1 MKNRFLRPVAL
12 LFLLAGMILTGPRAS
27 ADPDPGAGGD
37 PGSGGDPIARLLYPP
52 DLLLGHAQEL
62 GLDDAQK
69 KAIRTQVVESQ
80 KQFLDAQLT
89 MQEASEE
96 LQRQLQE
103 RPVNE
108 SKALAAADKVM
119 SLERMIKRAH
129 LSLLIRL
136 KNLLTPVQLAKAAEM
151 QKRSAL

>member
-1 MKNRFLRPVAL
+1 MKTLSLRSSALVL
-12 LFLLAGMILTGPRAS
+12 LFAGMIFTSPRVY
-27 ADPDPGAGGD
+27 ADPDPGGD
-37 PGSGGDPIARLLYPP
+37 SGSGGDPIGRLLYPP

-62 GLDDAQK
+62 GLDDTQR
-69 KAIRTQVVESQ
+69 KAIRSQVVESQ

-108 SKALAAADKVM
+108 GKALAAADQVM
-119 SLERMIKRAH
+119 SLERTIKRAH
-129 LSLLIRL
+129 LSLLIHL
-136 KNLLTPVQLAKAAEM
+136 KNLLTPAQLAKAAEM
-151 QKRSAL
+151 QKRSGS

>member
-1 MKNRFLRPVAL
+1 MKALSLRSFTPI
-12 LFLLAGMILTGPRAS
+12 FLLAGMILTSPRVY

-37 PGSGGDPIARLLYPP
+37 SGSGGDPIARLLFPP

-62 GLDDAQK
+62 GLDEAQK

-96 LQRQLQE
+96 LVRLLQE

-129 LSLLIRL
+129 LSLLIHL
-136 KNLLTPVQLAKAAEM
+136 KNLLTPAQLAKAAEM
-151 QKRSAL
+151 QKRGGS